1 MAGLH
6 DYESVEELMAYAQEE
21 YRLIRREKNVY
32 AFAESGSAIWRVEH
46 FIKDNFLWL
55 EGY

>member
-46 FIKDNFLWL
+46 FIKDNFLWI